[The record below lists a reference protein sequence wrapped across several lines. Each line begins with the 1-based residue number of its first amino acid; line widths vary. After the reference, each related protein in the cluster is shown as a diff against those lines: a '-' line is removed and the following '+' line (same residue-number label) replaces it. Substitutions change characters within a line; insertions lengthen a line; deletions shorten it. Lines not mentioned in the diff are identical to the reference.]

1 MGQEE
6 KFQFETHWYRCQPQ
20 HYLICQKQFQR
31 FYRNR
36 LRHTECVFRW
46 VSKNEIWHHRSN
58 IIYPPFQPSGT
69 CPTLT
74 FTYLPKSYR
83 NCHQW
88 SSQALVRLPF
98 YSIAYKMV
106 LKISHGTI
114 WCPCFCTEVFSPIRY
129 CCNPRRS
136 GDPKLLPEMEL
147 GLPVAVDHTYKS
159 GIIFRTFGLFINV
172 QIHEIHPYHLNRGNC
187 NACILF
193 FQPVWQK
200 GKRAF

>member
-20 HYLICQKQFQR
+20 HYFICQKQFQR

-36 LRHTECVFRW
+36 LRNTECVFRW

-129 CCNPRRS
+129 CCNPRRRSKTTPWNGIGPS
-136 GDPKLLPEMEL
+136 GGSWSYL
-147 GLPVAVDHTYKS
+147 
-159 GIIFRTFGLFINV
+159 
-172 QIHEIHPYHLNRGNC
+172 Q
-187 NACILF
+187 
-193 FQPVWQK
+193 VWHNFSYFWIVH
-200 GKRAF
+200 KRSNSWNTSISS